1 MQGSRDWLT
10 NAEAAA
16 LGRYRPMRSF
26 FVTLIVQPEDT
37 GMLNRRS
44 FLKHAAVRTATTSAA
59 AILPTSVIA
68 SDREARKPAQAPSCK
83 VPPAEILS
91 LPEFE
96 EHARR
101 CMPHMAYEFVA
112 SGAADEH
119 TLQWNRDAYDRIR
132 LRPHVLQDVAR
143 VDTRVSLLGR
153 ELAFPILLAPT
164 SYHRALH
171 PDGELATARGAGAAG
186 VTWVVST
193 ATTTT
198 LEEIRRT
205 ATAPLWFQLYVQP
218 DRGVTREL
226 VQRAEAN
233 GCQALCLTVD
243 TPVLGVRNRQV
254 RAKFVLPPG
263 VTAPYMTQLRAGGQA
278 VSDPRRG
285 VAVTWKDVEWLR
297 SVTHVPLLLKGII
310 TGDDAHSGI
319 AAGAQGIIVSN
330 HGARNLDT
338 LPATIDAL
346 PEVVDR
352 VGGRVPVLV
361 DGGVRRGTDVLK
373 AVALGASA
381 VLIGR
386 PYCYGLSVGGDVGVR
401 RVVEILRAELEIAL
415 QLTGHR
421 SLSGLD
427 RRVLWD
433 QPKR

>member
-1 MQGSRDWLT
+1 
-10 NAEAAA
+10 
-16 LGRYRPMRSF
+16 
-26 FVTLIVQPEDT
+26 
-37 GMLNRRS
+37 MLSRRS
-44 FLKHAAVRTATTSAA
+44 FLQHTAIGTATTAA
-59 AILPTSVIA
+59 AILPTSVVA
-68 SDREARKPAQAPSCK
+68 PDRGAQQRAPARSCEVAPGE
-83 VPPAEILS
+83 VLS

-101 CMPHMAYEFVA
+101 CMPPMAYEFVA

-119 TLQWNRDAYDRIR
+119 TLRWNREAWDRIR
-132 LRPHVLQDVAR
+132 LRPRVLEEVAR
-143 VDTRVSLLGR
+143 VDTRVSLFGQ
-153 ELAFPILLAPT
+153 ELPFPILLAPT

-171 PDGELATARGAGAAG
+171 PEGELATAQGAGAAG
-186 VTWVVST
+186 ATWVVST

-218 DRGVTREL
+218 DRGVTQEL

-243 TPVLGVRNRQV
+243 TPVLGARNRQV
-254 RAKFVLPPG
+254 RARFALPAG
-263 VTAPYMTQLRAGGQA
+263 VTAPYMTQLRPGARA

-297 SVTHVPLLLKGII
+297 SVARVPLLLKGII
-310 TGDDAHSGI
+310 TGDDADRGI

-346 PEVVDR
+346 PEVADR
-352 VGGRVPVLV
+352 IGGRVPILV

-373 AVALGASA
+373 AVALGATA

-386 PYCYGLSVGGDVGVR
+386 PYCYALSVGGAAGVQ
-401 RVVEILRAELEIAL
+401 RVVDILRTELEMAL
-415 QLTGHR
+415 QLTGRR
-421 SLSGLD
+421 SLSELD
-427 RRVLWD
+427 RGVLWD
-433 QPKR
+433 PPQR